1 MSTRYRTTYHGILL
15 GLLLHVIMAQ
25 AVNAQRSLS
34 ERLDYFRSLGE
45 RTELELEEIRT
56 PIVSYQALM
65 DSITQRILTEQCS
78 YIVYPAELGN
88 AFTFVINPDANQAI
102 LRLGYLQ
109 SPSSLLP
116 DHVEQCAYTP
126 WLFGNELLTASKNKA
141 NADPLFRFF
150 DAMPGPVKVTQ
161 ALWYYFNKREPERIL
176 PPPTVENMYFFK
188 GKTGDMDNMQ
198 SLLNSDK
205 QGYII
210 CPVWT
215 EDVTGVLDNPDENP
229 SIRGSGTIE
238 FFIKEAP
245 LSIALNITPWEEDAI
260 GYRETDFIPFVYDT
274 TYTQA
279 VKNWLLS
286 VRELR
291 PSTIRTFFCYFDKR
305 SKEEIATQK
314 KKGNCSIPV
323 FKVDGASSE
332 TERLSERL
340 SQYNQRAFPIVPY
353 WLQSVYEQL
362 PAGLI
367 RKFSRMEYLGYVVD
381 TESGQP
387 SQVSDWQQQE
397 CLVDMPVYSDT
408 PVDLL
413 VLFRNSKAT
422 NDFLRSKESQMALL
436 NNLFTKDTGTINR
449 NPSLRKLNGLTLYF
463 PDFDFNTLRPRL
475 AALLSR
481 MARDYEL
488 WKNAILVALLNT
500 MLFSYYSLAPFLFGQ
515 LGWCSR
521 AFGLTGLLLAFASL
535 SGSLLNQRL
544 LTTGLTPEQL
554 VRYACALA
562 ALSGLVAWCLQHS
575 AWILIPVFG
584 VVIAYG
590 IAIPNVLSQALRH
603 YREQAGAAGALFG
616 LSYYLLLGMMLG
628 FAGMVQQLGLVL
640 SVCALLAWLCSL
652 GRR

>member
-56 PIVSYQALM
+56 PIVSYQTLM
-65 DSITQRILTEQCS
+65 DSITQRILTEQCG

-88 AFTFVINPDANQAI
+88 AFTFVTNPDANQAI
-102 LRLGYLQ
+102 SRLGYLQ

-141 NADPLFRFF
+141 NADPLCRFF
-150 DAMPGPVKVTQ
+150 DEKLGPVKVTQ
-161 ALWYYFNKREPERIL
+161 ALWYYFNKREPEKIL

-188 GKTGDMDNMQ
+188 GKTGDLDNMQ

-260 GYRETDFIPFVYDT
+260 GYRETGFIPFVYDT

-291 PSTIRTFFCYFDKR
+291 PSTVRTFFCYFDKR
-305 SKEEIATQK
+305 SKEEIAAQK

-362 PAGLI
+362 PA
-367 RKFSRMEYLGYVVD
+367 
-381 TESGQP
+381 
-387 SQVSDWQQQE
+387 
-397 CLVDMPVYSDT
+397 
-408 PVDLL
+408 
-413 VLFRNSKAT
+413 N
-422 NDFLRSKESQMALL
+422 
-436 NNLFTKDTGTINR
+436 
-449 NPSLRKLNGLTLYF
+449 
-463 PDFDFNTLRPRL
+463 
-475 AALLSR
+475 
-481 MARDYEL
+481 
-488 WKNAILVALLNT
+488 
-500 MLFSYYSLAPFLFGQ
+500 
-515 LGWCSR
+515 
-521 AFGLTGLLLAFASL
+521 L
-535 SGSLLNQRL
+535 SGN
-544 LTTGLTPEQL
+544 
-554 VRYACALA
+554 
-562 ALSGLVAWCLQHS
+562 S
-575 AWILIPVFG
+575 AEWNI
-584 VVIAYG
+584 
-590 IAIPNVLSQALRH
+590 
-603 YREQAGAAGALFG
+603 
-616 LSYYLLLGMMLG
+616 
-628 FAGMVQQLGLVL
+628 
-640 SVCALLAWLCSL
+640 
-652 GRR
+652 

>member
-188 GKTGDMDNMQ
+188 GKTGDLDNMQ

-215 EDVTGVLDNPDENP
+215 EDVTGVLDTCDDIFGAM
-229 SIRGSGTIE
+229 SAWI
-238 FFIKEAP
+238 
-245 LSIALNITPWEEDAI
+245 
-260 GYRETDFIPFVYDT
+260 
-274 TYTQA
+274 
-279 VKNWLLS
+279 
-286 VRELR
+286 
-291 PSTIRTFFCYFDKR
+291 IRTR
-305 SKEEIATQK
+305 IPPSEEA
-314 KKGNCSIPV
+314 
-323 FKVDGASSE
+323 
-332 TERLSERL
+332 ERLSFSSKKLPFPSPSTSRL
-340 SQYNQRAFPIVPY
+340 
-353 WLQSVYEQL
+353 
-362 PAGLI
+362 G
-367 RKFSRMEYLGYVVD
+367 KK
-381 TESGQP
+381 
-387 SQVSDWQQQE
+387 
-397 CLVDMPVYSDT
+397 T
-408 PVDLL
+408 PL
-413 VLFRNSKAT
+413 
-422 NDFLRSKESQMALL
+422 
-436 NNLFTKDTGTINR
+436 DTGKPISSHSFTT
-449 NPSLRKLNGLTLYF
+449 PLTRK
-463 PDFDFNTLRPRL
+463 P
-475 AALLSR
+475 
-481 MARDYEL
+481 
-488 WKNAILVALLNT
+488 
-500 MLFSYYSLAPFLFGQ
+500 
-515 LGWCSR
+515 
-521 AFGLTGLLLAFASL
+521 
-535 SGSLLNQRL
+535 
-544 LTTGLTPEQL
+544 
-554 VRYACALA
+554 
-562 ALSGLVAWCLQHS
+562 
-575 AWILIPVFG
+575 
-584 VVIAYG
+584 
-590 IAIPNVLSQALRH
+590 
-603 YREQAGAAGALFG
+603 
-616 LSYYLLLGMMLG
+616 
-628 FAGMVQQLGLVL
+628 
-640 SVCALLAWLCSL
+640 
-652 GRR
+652 